1 MPLKLPCCKIEV
13 NDRLKETAIYHAV
26 YNMVEE
32 TFHMKHAYTGKLVAL
47 TNLQTQMEA
56 EMVMDILQQEG
67 IAVMT
72 KDEGTGGYMKIYMG
86 FSIYGETLYVYDYD
100 YPRAKEILMALQ
112 QNSEAAI
119 HAEQAEAFADADD
132 FDAYEVEQIEKREEE
147 AGIPKKNSP
156 VPLIAVILLLLFLFT
171 IMR

>member
-1 MPLKLPCCKIEV
+1 
-13 NDRLKETAIYHAV
+13 
-26 YNMVEE
+26 
-32 TFHMKHAYTGKLVAL
+32 MKNTYTGKLVAL

-100 YPRAKEILMALQ
+100 YPRA
-112 QNSEAAI
+112 
-119 HAEQAEAFADADD
+119 
-132 FDAYEVEQIEKREEE
+132 
-147 AGIPKKNSP
+147 
-156 VPLIAVILLLLFLFT
+156 
-171 IMR
+171 

>member
-1 MPLKLPCCKIEV
+1 
-13 NDRLKETAIYHAV
+13 
-26 YNMVEE
+26 
-32 TFHMKHAYTGKLVAL
+32 MKNGYTGKLVAL
-47 TNLQTQMEA
+47 ANLQTQMEA

-67 IAVMT
+67 IAVLT

-100 YPRAKEILMALQ
+100 YPRAKEIMMALQ

-119 HAEQAEAFADADD
+119 DAEQTEAFIDADD
-132 FDAYEVEQIEKREEE
+132 FDRYEVEQIEKREAE

-171 IMR
+171 ILR

>member
-1 MPLKLPCCKIEV
+1 
-13 NDRLKETAIYHAV
+13 
-26 YNMVEE
+26 
-32 TFHMKHAYTGKLVAL
+32 MKNEYTGRLVAL
-47 TNLQTQMEA
+47 ANLQTQMEA

-100 YPRAKEILMALQ
+100 YPRAREIMLALQ
-112 QNSEAAI
+112 QNSEDAI
-119 HAEQAEAFADADD
+119 NAEQAEAFGDADD
-132 FDAYEVEQIEKREEE
+132 FDQYEVEQIEKREAE

-171 IMR
+171 VLQ

>member
-1 MPLKLPCCKIEV
+1 
-13 NDRLKETAIYHAV
+13 
-26 YNMVEE
+26 
-32 TFHMKHAYTGKLVAL
+32 MKNGHTGKLVAL
-47 TNLQTQMEA
+47 ANLQTQMEA

-100 YPRAKEILMALQ
+100 YPRAKEIMLALQ
-112 QNSEAAI
+112 QNSEDAI
-119 HAEQAEAFADADD
+119 NAEQAEAFTDADD
-132 FDAYEVEQIEKREEE
+132 FDRYEVEQIEKRETE

-171 IMR
+171 MLR

>member
-1 MPLKLPCCKIEV
+1 
-13 NDRLKETAIYHAV
+13 
-26 YNMVEE
+26 
-32 TFHMKHAYTGKLVAL
+32 MKNAYTGKLVAL

>member
-1 MPLKLPCCKIEV
+1 
-13 NDRLKETAIYHAV
+13 
-26 YNMVEE
+26 
-32 TFHMKHAYTGKLVAL
+32 MKNEFTGKLVAL
-47 TNLQTQMEA
+47 ANLQTQMEA

-100 YPRAKEILMALQ
+100 YPRAKEIMLALQ

-119 HAEQAEAFADADD
+119 DAEQTEAFTDADD
-132 FDAYEVEQIEKREEE
+132 FDTYEAEQIALQEAE
-147 AGIPKKNSP
+147 AGISKKNSP

-171 IMR
+171 ILR